1 MTRPAAASI
10 VSLASLLATSS
21 YLLVAAFSPQRFHGL
36 KPTFQTQLNYR
47 SMYHGPDVEPLTEL
61 EKLGASA
68 TKMDK
73 DKIQRYGPG
82 DFTQYADDGSQ
93 DIFDGGDS
101 EMGLS
106 GDGILLKK
114 IGRDVTPHM
123 TRTLS
128 SKTDQVLAS
137 RIVSYTD
144 ELLENNPHMDI
155 VRAQQLE
162 NWATQQEIS
171 KTNRYMNMRGE
182 VQQGRNWREYYVP
195 NENEDEVRISVIIS
209 CFFQMLTIKHYDLT
223 PDTCQLPHLT
233 KDKSILDHL
242 TQPGD
247 DVEGI
252 VSLRAPVNSVA
263 AHEFAVSSKD
273 DFDP

>member
-1 MTRPAAASI
+1 
-10 VSLASLLATSS
+10 
-21 YLLVAAFSPQRFHGL
+21 
-36 KPTFQTQLNYR
+36 
-47 SMYHGPDVEPLTEL
+47 MYHGPDVEPLTEL

-82 DFTQYADDGSQ
+82 DFTQYVDDGSQ

-106 GDGILLKK
+106 GDGSSGLKK

-123 TRTLS
+123 ARTS
-128 SKTDQVLAS
+128 ISKTDHVVAS

-144 ELLENNPHMDI
+144 ELLESNPHMDV

-162 NWATQQEIS
+162 NWATQQEIA

-182 VQQGRNWREYYVP
+182 LQQGRHLREFYAP
-195 NENEDEVRISVIIS
+195 GDNADEVR
-209 CFFQMLTIKHYDLT
+209 
-223 PDTCQLPHLT
+223 
-233 KDKSILDHL
+233 
-242 TQPGD
+242 
-247 DVEGI
+247 DV
-252 VSLRAPVNSVA
+252 S
-263 AHEFAVSSKD
+263 
-273 DFDP
+273 

>member
-10 VSLASLLATSS
+10 VSFAFSLTTISS
-21 YLLVAAFSPQRFHGL
+21 TLVTAFSPQRLPKVNHIS
-36 KPTFQTQLNYR
+36 QTHLNYR

-106 GDGILLKK
+106 GDGSSGLKK

-123 TRTLS
+123 ARTSS
-128 SKTDQVLAS
+128 SKTDQVVAS
-137 RIVSYTD
+137 RSVSYTD
-144 ELLENNPHMDI
+144 ELLEANPQLDV

-162 NWATQQEIS
+162 NWATQQEIAR
-171 KTNRYMNMRGE
+171 TNRYMNMRGE
-182 VQQGRNWREYYVP
+182 LQQGRQLREYYA
-195 NENEDEVRISVIIS
+195 
-209 CFFQMLTIKHYDLT
+209 
-223 PDTCQLPHLT
+223 
-233 KDKSILDHL
+233 
-242 TQPGD
+242 PGD
-247 DVEGI
+247 DEQEV
-252 VSLRAPVNSVA
+252 RAVRFFIQ
-263 AHEFAVSSKD
+263 HQT
-273 DFDP
+273 